1 VINSNVQHEL
11 TRPPP
16 VPVAPTAK
24 ETPANA
30 SNPFS
35 RMFQSMFGSS
45 GGRDPNSPT
54 SSAGGALRGNVDPG
68 HAATALTGGA
78 QGGSAAAG
86 SLGGVRDSSDGGQKT
101 ALAVRDA
108 PGAGLVLWAESAAGA
123 MELERP
129 YTYSTSLDG
138 GWVVAKVPACA
149 QGAV

>member
-1 VINSNVQHEL
+1 
-11 TRPPP
+11 
-16 VPVAPTAK
+16 
-24 ETPANA
+24 
-30 SNPFS
+30 
-35 RMFQSMFGSS
+35 MFGSS

-68 HAATALTGGA
+68 HAATAVAGA
-78 QGGSAAAG
+78 QGAAAAG

>member
-1 VINSNVQHEL
+1 VQHEL
-11 TRPPP
+11 NSPPP

-54 SSAGGALRGNVDPG
+54 SSAGGVLRGNVDPG
-68 HAATALTGGA
+68 HAAAAPA

-86 SLGGVRDSSDGGQKT
+86 SLGGMRESSDGGQKT

-138 GWVVAKVPACA
+138 GSVVATVPACA